1 MALTPFFLL
10 SMSKVIA
17 EKSVEEQVREKLHL
31 VLDPELGI
39 SIVELGLIYG
49 ISVDSDGKCI
59 ITMTLTTMGC
69 PLFGQIQKEIED
81 RVMEIDRVEDVETS
95 LTFDPPWSIEM
106 MTPEAKIQLG
116 LD

>member
-1 MALTPFFLL
+1 MP
-10 SMSKVIA
+10 KVST
-17 EKSVEEQVREKLHL
+17 EKSIEEQVRAKLHL

-49 ISVDSDGKCI
+49 IAVDGEGKCT

-81 RVMEIDRVEDVETS
+81 RVMELEAIEDVETA
-95 LTFDPPWSIEM
+95 LTFDPPWTIEK

>member
-1 MALTPFFLL
+1 MRKVSTKHLEARIL
-10 SMSKVIA
+10 SQLQK
-17 EKSVEEQVREKLHL
+17 

-49 ISVDSDGKCI
+49 ITVNHEGVCT

-81 RVMEIDRVEDVETS
+81 RVMEVDTIEDVKTV
-95 LTFDPPWSIEM
+95 LTFDPPWTIEK

>member
-1 MALTPFFLL
+1 MTKSAPKKL
-10 SMSKVIA
+10 ST
-17 EKSVEEQVREKLHL
+17 EEQVREKLHL

-49 ISVDSDGKCI
+49 IAVDDEGKCT

-81 RVMEIDRVEDVETS
+81 RVMEIESIEDVETT
-95 LTFDPPWSIEM
+95 LTFDPPWTIEK

>member
-1 MALTPFFLL
+1 MPKA
-10 SMSKVIA
+10 SQKQ
-17 EKSVEEQVREKLHL
+17 SVEAEVREKLHL

-49 ISVDSDGKCI
+49 IAVDNDGKCT

-81 RVMEIDRVEDVETS
+81 RVLELKAIDDVEIS
-95 LTFDPPWSIEM
+95 LTFDPPWTIAL

>member
-1 MALTPFFLL
+1 MPKPTRKN
-10 SMSKVIA
+10 SI
-17 EKSVEEQVREKLHL
+17 EEQVREKLHL

-39 SIVELGLIYG
+39 SIVELGLIYR
-49 ISVDSDGKCI
+49 IAVDSDGKCT

-69 PLFGQIQKEIED
+69 PLFGQIRKEIED
-81 RVMEIDRVEDVETS
+81 RVMELEEIEDVETV
-95 LTFDPPWSIEM
+95 LTFDPPWTIAL

>member
-1 MALTPFFLL
+1 MPKVA
-10 SMSKVIA
+10 SK
-17 EKSVEEQVREKLHL
+17 KSIEEQVREKLHL

-49 ISVDSDGKCI
+49 IAVDSEGKCT

-81 RVMEIDRVEDVETS
+81 RVMELDMIEDVETT
-95 LTFDPPWSIEM
+95 LTFDPPWTIEK

>member
-1 MALTPFFLL
+1 MRA
-10 SMSKVIA
+10 
-17 EKSVEEQVREKLHL
+17 KLQL

-49 ISVDSDGKCI
+49 IAVDTEGKCT

-69 PLFGQIQKEIED
+69 PLFGQIQKEMED
-81 RVMEIDRVEDVETS
+81 RVMELETINDVEIV
-95 LTFDPPWSIEM
+95 LTFDPPWTIAC

>member
-1 MALTPFFLL
+1 MPKA
-10 SMSKVIA
+10 SQ
-17 EKSVEEQVREKLHL
+17 EKSIEGQVRKKLHL

-49 ISVDSDGKCI
+49 ITVDAEGKCV

-81 RVMEIDRVEDVETS
+81 RVMEVDGVEDVETV
-95 LTFDPPWSIEM
+95 LTFDPPWTIAL

>member
-1 MALTPFFLL
+1 MPKTAA
-10 SMSKVIA
+10 K
-17 EKSVEEQVREKLHL
+17 KSIEERVREKLHL

-49 ISVDSDGKCI
+49 IAVDAEGKCT

-81 RVMEIDRVEDVETS
+81 RVMELDEVQDVETV
-95 LTFDPPWSIEM
+95 LTFDPPWTIAL

>member
-1 MALTPFFLL
+1 MPKATT
-10 SMSKVIA
+10 KN
-17 EKSVEEQVREKLHL
+17 SVEGQVRNKLSL

-39 SIVELGLIYG
+39 SIIELGLIYA
-49 ISVDSDGKCI
+49 ISVDSDHKCT

-81 RVMEIDRVEDVETS
+81 RVLEVDTVEDIEIV
-95 LTFDPPWSIEM
+95 LTFDPPWTIDK

>member
-1 MALTPFFLL
+1 MPRTEV
-10 SMSKVIA
+10 K
-17 EKSVEEQVREKLHL
+17 KSIEEQVREKLHL

-49 ISVDSDGKCI
+49 IAVDAEGKCI

-81 RVMEIDRVEDVETS
+81 RVMELDAVEDVEIS
-95 LTFDPPWSIEM
+95 LTFDPPWTMEK

>member
-1 MALTPFFLL
+1 MPKATVTP
-10 SMSKVIA
+10 K
-17 EKSVEEQVREKLHL
+17 KSVEELVREKLHL

-49 ISVDSDGKCI
+49 ITVDEDGKCT

-81 RVMEIDRVEDVETS
+81 RVMELDAVEDVETS
-95 LTFDPPWSIEM
+95 LTFDPPWTIEK

>member
-1 MALTPFFLL
+1 MPRTANNKL
-10 SMSKVIA
+10 IEA
-17 EKSVEEQVREKLHL
+17 QVREKLHL

-49 ISVDSDGKCI
+49 ITVDTDKKCT

-81 RVMEIDRVEDVETS
+81 RVMELERVEDVEIT
-95 LTFDPPWSIEM
+95 LTFDPPWTIEK

>member
-1 MALTPFFLL
+1 MPNA
-10 SMSKVIA
+10 SQ
-17 EKSVEEQVREKLHL
+17 EKSIEGQVREKLHL

-49 ISVDSDGKCI
+49 ITVDAEGKCG

-81 RVMEIDRVEDVETS
+81 RVMEVDGVEDVETV
-95 LTFDPPWSIEM
+95 LTFDPPWTIAL